1 MQKKFVMKKIL
12 VIEDTAEIR
21 DNVMEY
27 LSLANYKVFAA
38 ENGKQGIITA
48 LAEQPDLIICDIMM
62 PELDGYGV
70 FHALHK
76 NELTRNT
83 PFIFMTAKSERED
96 FRKGMELGAD
106 DYITKPF
113 SGTELLNAVE
123 GRLKKTQQLIQ
134 DLVPATKKAPVENL
148 KEDLSQLTSGRN
160 INKYKSRQVIFSEGN
175 RPVCVYF
182 VKKGKVKTFKTND
195 DGKGLVVGLFSAGDF
210 LGHIALLEN
219 CNYRETAEA
228 MEATEL
234 AIIPKD
240 DFVQFVN
247 NHSEANRMLMQMLAK
262 DIGEKEEQLI
272 GLAYNSL
279 RKKVAAALLTVYN
292 KYHDNETENFS
303 LNISRE
309 SLAALAGT
317 ATESLIRTLTDF
329 KNEKLIDLKEGIIFI
344 PNIKAIQK
352 I

>member
-1 MQKKFVMKKIL
+1 MFVMKNIL
-12 VIEDTAEIR
+12 VIEDMAEIR
-21 DNVMEY
+21 DNVSEY
-27 LSLANYKVFAA
+27 LSLANYKVFTA
-38 ENGKQGIITA
+38 ENGKQGIIAAIT
-48 LAEQPDLIICDIMM
+48 QRPDLIICDIMM

-76 NELTRNT
+76 NELTRNI

-123 GRLKKTQQLIQ
+123 GRLKKNRQLIEDMLPAMPKAQ
-134 DLVPATKKAPVENL
+134 DVNL
-148 KEDLSQLTSGRN
+148 KESLDQLINDRN
-160 INKYKSRQVIFSEGN
+160 INRYKGKQVIFSEGN

-182 VKKGKVKTFKTND
+182 VKKGKVKIFKTND
-195 DGKGLVVGLFSAGDF
+195 DGKGLVVGLFNAGDF
-210 LGHIALLEN
+210 LGHTALLEN
-219 CNYRETAEA
+219 SNYRETAEA

-240 DFVQFVN
+240 DFVQFLN
-247 NHSEANRMLMQMLAK
+247 THPDANRMLMQMLAK
-262 DIGEKEEQLI
+262 NIAEKEDQLI

-279 RKKVAAALLTVYN
+279 RKKVAAALLALYN
-292 KYHDNETENFS
+292 KYHDNDPENFS

-309 SLAALAGT
+309 NLATLAGT

-329 KNEKLIDLKEGIIFI
+329 KNEKLIDLKEGVIFLL
-344 PNIKAIQK
+344 NIKALQK

>member
-1 MQKKFVMKKIL
+1 MKKIL
-12 VIEDTAEIR
+12 VIEDMAEIR
-21 DNVMEY
+21 DNVAEY

-48 LAEQPDLIICDIMM
+48 ITERPDLIICDIMM

-76 NELTRNT
+76 NELTRNI

-123 GRLKKTQQLIQ
+123 GRLKKNQQLIE
-134 DLVPATKKAPVENL
+134 DMVPAEKKAPVENL
-148 KEDLSQLTSGRN
+148 KESLNQLTSDRN
-160 INKYKSRQVIFSEGN
+160 INKYKSKQVIFSEGN
-175 RPVCVYF
+175 RPLCVYF
-182 VKKGKVKTFKTND
+182 IKKGKVKIFKTND
-195 DGKGLVVGLFSAGDF
+195 DGKDLVVGLFNAGDF

-219 CNYRETAEA
+219 SNYRETAEA
-228 MEATEL
+228 MDATEL

-247 NHSEANRMLMQMLAK
+247 SHPEANRMLMQMLTKSIA
-262 DIGEKEEQLI
+262 EKEDQLI

-279 RKKVAAALLTVYN
+279 RKKVAAALLTIYN
-292 KYHDNETENFS
+292 KYHDDSIENFS
-303 LNISRE
+303 LNISRD

-329 KNEKLIDLKEGIIFI
+329 KNEKLIDLKEGIIFLL
-344 PNIKAIQK
+344 NIKALQK